1 MKPSEIRDLSTEE
14 IRARLD
20 QAYEEY
26 YRLRVNYRIGQQKNT
41 ARLRE
46 ARRDIARL
54 HTVLRE
60 RELAEEGVSNA

>member
-1 MKPSEIRDLSTEE
+1 MKASEIRELTTAE

-26 YRLRVNYRIGQQKNT
+26 YTLRVNVRIGQMKNT

-46 ARRDIARL
+46 ARKDIARL
-54 HTVLRE
+54 RTILRE
-60 RELAEEGVSNA
+60 RELAGEA